1 MQSTLRKSADPI
13 AAKGDLLVV
22 CVADPPKPLTGPV
35 AAVDSALGG
44 LVARAVKDG
53 EVEGKA
59 GLTALFRAAAG
70 LASPRVVVV
79 GVGAGARDDWRS
91 AGKAAAETASQVK
104 ARSVAVVPPESA
116 SVADIGA
123 LIEGFGVGAYR
134 FDRFKTAGDG
144 PSAPRR
150 LAVHSSVARTADLRR
165 ADRVVEAV
173 NGARDLS
180 NTPANHLTPT
190 ILAERAKELADG
202 IPGLSCTVLGRARLE
217 KLGAGALLAVA
228 QGSEEPPRMIVL
240 RYRPP
245 DSPRSGEV
253 LGLVGKAV
261 TFDTGG
267 ISIKPSGGMEEM
279 KLDMGGGAAVLE
291 GTALVASLGL
301 PVEILTVIPA
311 TENMPSGRAV
321 KPGDVVTALNG
332 RTVEII
338 NTDAEGRLILADG
351 LAYAA
356 REGATRLLDM
366 ATLTGAIV
374 VALGNVYA
382 GLFGSDPDWTELVRA
397 AADDSGDLAWPM
409 PMHER
414 YRPLIESKVA
424 DLANASNKR
433 QAGPVYAAQF
443 LREFTD
449 GLPWCHVDIAGTGM
463 VGGAGTGFGVRL
475 ILEVAERLADA
486 GAGD

>member
-1 MQSTLRKSADPI
+1 MQSTLRKSTDPV

-22 CVADPPKPLTGPV
+22 CAADPPKPLTGPV

-44 LVARAVKDG
+44 LVGRAVKDK
-53 EVEGKA
+53 EIDGKA
-59 GLTALFRAAAG
+59 GSTALFRAAAG

-91 AGKAAAETASQVK
+91 AGKAAAGTACQVK

-134 FDRFKTAGDG
+134 FDRFKTAGDA

-150 LAVHSSVARTADLRR
+150 LAVHSTVVRTADLRR

-180 NTPANHLTPT
+180 NTPGNHLTPT
-190 ILAERAKELADG
+190 VLAERAKELADG
-202 IPGLSCTVLGRARLE
+202 IPGLNCTVLGRARLE

-228 QGSEEPPRMIVL
+228 QGSEEPPRLIVL

-245 DSPRSGEV
+245 DAPRTGEV

-267 ISIKPSGGMEEM
+267 ISIKPSGGMEDM

-301 PVEILTVIPA
+301 PVELLAVIPA

-321 KPGDVVTALNG
+321 KPGDVVTTLNG

-374 VALGNVYA
+374 VALGEVYA
-382 GLFGSDPDWTELVRA
+382 GLFGSDSDWTELVRA
-397 AADDSGDLAWPM
+397 AADESGDLAWPM

-463 VGGAGTGFGVRL
+463 VSGAGTGFGVRL
-475 ILEVAERLADA
+475 ILAVAERLAGA

>member
-1 MQSTLRKSADPI
+1 M
-13 AAKGDLLVV
+13 
-22 CVADPPKPLTGPV
+22 
-35 AAVDSALGG
+35 
-44 LVARAVKDG
+44 
-53 EVEGKA
+53 
-59 GLTALFRAAAG
+59 
-70 LASPRVVVV
+70 VV
-79 GVGAGARDDWRS
+79 GLGAAARDDWRS
-91 AGKAAAETASQVK
+91 AGTAAARTASQAK

-116 SVADIGA
+116 SVADIAA
-123 LIEGFGVGAYR
+123 LVEGFGVGAYR
-134 FDRFKTAGDG
+134 FDRFKTAGDAPAG
-144 PSAPRR
+144 PGR
-150 LAVHSSVARTADLRR
+150 LAVHSPVVRTADLRR

-180 NTPANHLTPT
+180 NTPGNHLTPT
-190 ILAERAKELADG
+190 VLAERAKELAEG
-202 IPGLSCTVLGRARLE
+202 IPGLTCTVLGRARLE

-228 QGSEEPPRMIVL
+228 QGSDEPPRMIVL

-245 DSPRSGEV
+245 GAARNGEV

-291 GTALVASLGL
+291 GTALVAALGL
-301 PVEILTVIPA
+301 PVEVLAVIPA
-311 TENMPSGRAV
+311 TENMPSGHAV
-321 KPGDVVTALNG
+321 KPGDVITTLNG
-332 RTVEII
+332 RTVEVI

-356 REGATRLLDM
+356 REGATRLIDM

-374 VALGNVYA
+374 VALGDVYA
-382 GLFGSDPDWTELVRA
+382 GLFGSDPEWTDLVRA
-397 AADDSGDLAWPM
+397 AADESGDLAWPM

-475 ILEVAERLADA
+475 ILEVAERLAGGGAA
-486 GAGD
+486 G